1 MMFTLKSLR
10 RLVVGTAVALAT
22 TGLVLTVPL
31 SAAGREGGGGHGHFD
46 GHVDG
51 HFDGRG
57 FGSPNG
63 FAGAPGHFRAVDPG
77 HWRDGHWNHGFHD
90 GRLGWWWVV
99 DDGWYYY
106 PNATYPYPQYWYY
119 CPSAGEY
126 YPYASAC
133 PEGWTPV
140 IPQ

>member
-22 TGLVLTVPL
+22 TGLVLSVPL
-31 SAAGREGGGGHGHFD
+31 RAAAREGGGEHGHF
-46 GHVDG
+46 DG

-57 FGSPNG
+57 FGSPHG

-99 DDGWYYY
+99 DDGWY
-106 PNATYPYPQYWYY
+106 
-119 CPSAGEY
+119 
-126 YPYASAC
+126 
-133 PEGWTPV
+133 
-140 IPQ
+140 